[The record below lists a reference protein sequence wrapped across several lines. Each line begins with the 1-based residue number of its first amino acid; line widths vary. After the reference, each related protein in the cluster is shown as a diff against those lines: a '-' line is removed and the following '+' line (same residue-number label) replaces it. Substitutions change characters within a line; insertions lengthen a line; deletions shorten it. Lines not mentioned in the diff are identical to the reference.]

1 MGRAPGDLSIQD
13 DHAPVI
19 ERLAQG
25 IAYARLPSFNPSNYG
40 QAPEGAWPKRQPDDH
55 VLIVDL
61 RNNEGGAYY
70 YGVSM
75 LQGWVSDGEMISV
88 GQIGSELN
96 ASCLYPALRW
106 NSGFGGEPQMIL
118 DAMARPY
125 PPGCPRAVTRRPA
138 QWTWRQ
144 HRFSPKPD
152 DLRVVA
158 VVNSRCASDCELM
171 TELLASRSATLIV
184 GSNTFGV
191 AQFIQPG
198 YSTLPSTGIDY
209 RIALGTSNI
218 YGDNRS
224 FDGYG
229 LDVDVVV
236 PEVDSLRP
244 DQLLKLAQIVMK
256 LPAAE

>member
-1 MGRAPGDLSIQD
+1 
-13 DHAPVI
+13 
-19 ERLAQG
+19 
-25 IAYARLPSFNPSNYG
+25 
-40 QAPEGAWPKRQPDDH
+40 
-55 VLIVDL
+55 
-61 RNNEGGAYY
+61 
-70 YGVSM
+70 
-75 LQGWVSDGEMISV
+75 
-88 GQIGSELN
+88 
-96 ASCLYPALRW
+96 
-106 NSGFGGEPQMIL
+106 
-118 DAMARPY
+118 
-125 PPGCPRAVTRRPA
+125 
-138 QWTWRQ
+138 
-144 HRFSPKPD
+144 
-152 DLRVVA
+152 
-158 VVNSRCASDCELM
+158 M

-198 YSTLPSTGIDY
+198 YSTLPSTGLDY

-236 PEVDSLRP
+236 PEVDSLRS